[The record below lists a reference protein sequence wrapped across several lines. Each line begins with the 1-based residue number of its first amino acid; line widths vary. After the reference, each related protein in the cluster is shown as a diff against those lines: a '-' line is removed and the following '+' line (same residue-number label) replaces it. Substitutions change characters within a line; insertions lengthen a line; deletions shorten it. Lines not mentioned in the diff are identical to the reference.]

1 MYKIFSIFSM
11 EDGQMTVSQAGTNEN
26 LVAGETPVMVQ
37 NGNQAL
43 PPLQFQANNLPSLG
57 RDEMIKSG
65 RIVYVLIDGQ
75 LRQVKVPEE
84 K

>member
-1 MYKIFSIFSM
+1 
-11 EDGQMTVSQAGTNEN
+11 MTVSQAGTNEN
-26 LVAGETPVMVQ
+26 LVAGATPVMVQ

-43 PPLQFQANNLPSLG
+43 PPLQFQANNLPSLS